1 MSENNEKQNGRKSL
15 TRRILM
21 LGGVFIVLVGGAWLY
36 MTSGRYIVTDNA
48 YVKAAKILITPQ
60 VDGTIMS
67 VPVIDNQNVHA
78 GDILFVIDPASY
90 QIAVEEA
97 RADVANA
104 YTGIEQLKA
113 QYRQKQEDMA
123 KAQVEVDFAKEEYE
137 RRIDLAKKG
146 AVAQTEFSDTKRQ
159 RDMALKAVLAV
170 QEEINGILA
179 ALTGDPDI
187 KPEEHPLYQKA
198 QATLHDAEL
207 NLARTTVK
215 APVDGM
221 IGTAPQIGDYARE
234 GVPLLNLVGSNDVW
248 IEANYKETELTD
260 VKIGQPVTIEV
271 DTYPGHEW
279 QGHVESV
286 SPATGSEFSVLPAQN
301 ATGNWVKVV
310 QRIAVRIAVD
320 PGPKDLPLRTG
331 MSTHVSIDIGHY
343 PHGLM
348 QNAFA
353 KGQ

>member
-1 MSENNEKQNGRKSL
+1 MSDNNKKQKGNL
-15 TRRILM
+15 VRRVLM
-21 LGGVFIVLVGGAWLY
+21 FGGVLVILVGCAWLY
-36 MTSGRYIVTDNA
+36 LTSGRYIATDNA
-48 YVKAAKILITPQ
+48 YIKAAKILITPQ
-60 VDGTIMS
+60 VEGTITS
-67 VPVIDNQNVHA
+67 VAVADNQNVQA
-78 GDILFVIDPASY
+78 GDVLFVIDPASY

-97 RADVANA
+97 KADVANA
-104 YTGIEQLKA
+104 YTEIEQLKA
-113 QYRQKQEDMA
+113 QYRQKEENLG
-123 KAQVEVDFAKEEYE
+123 KAQIEVTFAEDEYNRRVELVK
-137 RRIDLAKKG
+137 RG
-146 AVAQTEFSDTKRQ
+146 AVAQTEFNETKRQ
-159 RDMALKAVLAV
+159 RDAAVKTDSAI

-179 ALTGDPDI
+179 ALTGNVDI
-187 KPEEHPLYQKA
+187 KPEDHPLYQKA
-198 QATLHDAEL
+198 LAKLHEAEL
-207 NLARTTVK
+207 DLERTTVK

-221 IGTAPQIGDYARE
+221 IGTPPRTGDYARA
-234 GVPLLNLVGSNDVW
+234 GVPLLNLVGSKEVW

-279 QGHVESV
+279 KGHVDSI

-320 PGPKDLPLRTG
+320 PGLEALPLRTG
-331 MSTHVSIDIGHY
+331 MSANVSIDIGHY

-353 KGQ
+353 KGL